1 MLITIV
7 AILLFVVIALLSI
20 FRSLLYGVLNV
31 IASFFESIFH
41 SGRSG
46 SGTSGGNNTG
56 KTRIHTKPA
65 RKEKIFTES
74 DGEYVDYEEVRK

>member
-7 AILLFVVIALLSI
+7 AILLFAAIALLSI

-41 SGRSG
+41 RGKSDSGKYD
-46 SGTSGGNNTG
+46 GNNT
-56 KTRIHTKPA
+56 KTRIHTKA
-65 RKEKIFTES
+65 TRKEKIFTES